1 MSKPIPI
8 STTRTLED
16 AAHFFD
22 IQQRAKLAR
31 PVEQGRDIL
40 ESTPAAVIHQR
51 ETDIAD
57 KSFAQRCVDAARYQ
71 RDRL

>member
-8 STTRTLED
+8 STPRTLED
-16 AAHFFD
+16 AAHFHD

-40 ESTPAAVIHQR
+40 ESTP
-51 ETDIAD
+51 
-57 KSFAQRCVDAARYQ
+57 VDCSLFDPTRY
-71 RDRL
+71 RKD

>member
-1 MSKPIPI
+1 MAKLIPI
-8 STTRTLED
+8 STSRTLED

-40 ESTPAAVIHQR
+40 KSQ
-51 ETDIAD
+51 IANPTVPI
-57 KSFAQRCVDAARYQ
+57 RQ
-71 RDRL
+71 RDIL

>member
-8 STTRTLED
+8 STPRTLED
-16 AAHFFD
+16 AAHFHD

-40 ESTPAAVIHQR
+40 ESTP
-51 ETDIAD
+51 
-57 KSFAQRCVDAARYQ
+57 VDTGRSLLG
-71 RDRL
+71 RPLGL